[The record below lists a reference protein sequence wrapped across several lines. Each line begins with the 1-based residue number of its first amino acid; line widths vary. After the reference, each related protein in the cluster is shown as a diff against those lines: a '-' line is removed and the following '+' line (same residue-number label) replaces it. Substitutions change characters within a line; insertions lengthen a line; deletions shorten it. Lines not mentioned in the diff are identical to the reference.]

1 MVRVYCLVWIWFQVI
16 WDEILS
22 WPLLAVFAFDGCILI
37 KPHFSLP
44 QVSCN
49 SKPCLVAFK

>member
-1 MVRVYCLVWIWFQVI
+1 MVPVYCLVWIWFQVI